1 MNATPLHP
9 EFLDKVTQTALAR
22 GRTWDAIADVLEE
35 PGVALVTRLRS
46 GDLVATLT
54 ASAAWL
60 GEDTHMLTA
69 ELMSL
74 EVYARSSSRRPLA
87 GDLEEFRA
95 DHAAYVVARS
105 TLISPIRELAALCRQ
120 ESGAW
125 EAGDLE
131 AGKTLRAGQRDFLDA
146 HLVPELPELASALA
160 TSAAANVWRLLG
172 RVILAT
178 LSAETGRD
186 YQRAVLGEG
195 LGRRRNPR

>member
-1 MNATPLHP
+1 MDATPLHP
-9 EFLDKVTQTALAR
+9 EFLAKVTQTALAR
-22 GRTWDAIADVLEE
+22 ARTWDVIADVVDE

-87 GDLEEFRA
+87 DDLEEFRT
-95 DHAAYVVARS
+95 DHAAYVAS
-105 TLISPIRELAALCRQ
+105 AGLNAPIRELAALCRQ
-120 ESGAW
+120 ESGEW
-125 EAGDLE
+125 EAGDIE